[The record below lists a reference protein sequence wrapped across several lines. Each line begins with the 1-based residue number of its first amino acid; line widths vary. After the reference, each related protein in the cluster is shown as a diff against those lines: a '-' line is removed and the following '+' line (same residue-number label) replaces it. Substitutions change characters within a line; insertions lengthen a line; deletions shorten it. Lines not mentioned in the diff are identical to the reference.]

1 MATLNAPDLTI
12 AEAAERAGISAHT
25 IRYYERAGLLA
36 PIDRTDSGHRRFA
49 AEDIEWIVVITK
61 LRATGMP
68 IRRIREYAELVR
80 EGDGNE
86 LERLAL
92 LESHREE
99 ELRCAGRGDL
109 DGLLDRVAER
119 APDQQLV
126 PSRRKLQPVRHSRHI
141 GGVRGEREQS
151 ADEGVDGQ

>member
-1 MATLNAPDLTI
+1 MATLTAPDLTI

-36 PIDRTDSGHRRFA
+36 PIERTDSGHRRFA

-80 EGDGNE
+80 EDDGNE
-86 LERLAL
+86 LERLTL

-99 ELRCAGRGDL
+99 VLRRLDEVQQNLELVDYKIALYRKR
-109 DGLLDRVAER
+109 LDRSKA
-119 APDQQLV
+119 A
-126 PSRRKLQPVRHSRHI
+126 
-141 GGVRGEREQS
+141 
-151 ADEGVDGQ
+151 

>member
-25 IRYYERAGLLA
+25 IRYYERAGLLVL
-36 PIDRTDSGHRRFA
+36 IERTDSGHRRFA

-61 LRATGMP
+61 LRATGMS

-99 ELRCAGRGDL
+99 VLRRLDEVQQNLELVDYKIALYRKR
-109 DGLLDRVAER
+109 LDRSKA
-119 APDQQLV
+119 A
-126 PSRRKLQPVRHSRHI
+126 
-141 GGVRGEREQS
+141 
-151 ADEGVDGQ
+151 

>member
-12 AEAAERAGISAHT
+12 AEAAELAGISAHT

-36 PIDRTDSGHRRFA
+36 PIERTDSGHRRFA

-99 ELRCAGRGDL
+99 VLRRLDEVQQNLELVDYKIALYRKR
-109 DGLLDRVAER
+109 LDRSKA
-119 APDQQLV
+119 A
-126 PSRRKLQPVRHSRHI
+126 
-141 GGVRGEREQS
+141 
-151 ADEGVDGQ
+151 

>member
-12 AEAAERAGISAHT
+12 AEAAECAGISANR

-36 PIDRTDSGHRRFA
+36 PIERTESGHRRFA
-49 AEDIEWIVVITK
+49 AQDIEWIVVITK

-80 EGDGNE
+80 GGGSE

-92 LESHREE
+92 LESHRDEVLRRLDE
-99 ELRCAGRGDL
+99 VRRNLELVDYKIALYRKRLGP
-109 DGLLDRVAER
+109 DRSKA
-119 APDQQLV
+119 A
-126 PSRRKLQPVRHSRHI
+126 
-141 GGVRGEREQS
+141 
-151 ADEGVDGQ
+151 

>member
-1 MATLNAPDLTI
+1 MATLTAPDLTI

-36 PIDRTDSGHRRFA
+36 PIERTDSGHRRFA
-49 AEDIEWIVVITK
+49 DDDIEWIVVITK

-92 LESHREE
+92 LESHREDVLRRLDE
-99 ELRCAGRGDL
+99 VQRNLELVDYKIALYRKRLG
-109 DGLLDRVAER
+109 LDRSKA
-119 APDQQLV
+119 A
-126 PSRRKLQPVRHSRHI
+126 
-141 GGVRGEREQS
+141 
-151 ADEGVDGQ
+151 

>member
-1 MATLNAPDLTI
+1 MATLTAPDLTI

-36 PIDRTDSGHRRFA
+36 PIERTDSGHRRFA

-99 ELRCAGRGDL
+99 VLRRLDEVQQNLELVDFKIALYRKR
-109 DGLLDRVAER
+109 LDRSKA
-119 APDQQLV
+119 A
-126 PSRRKLQPVRHSRHI
+126 
-141 GGVRGEREQS
+141 
-151 ADEGVDGQ
+151 

>member
-12 AEAAERAGISAHT
+12 AEAAELAGISAHT

-36 PIDRTDSGHRRFA
+36 PIERTDSGHRRFA

-92 LESHREE
+92 LESHRVEVLRRLDE
-99 ELRCAGRGDL
+99 VQQNLELVDYNIALYRKR
-109 DGLLDRVAER
+109 LDRSKA
-119 APDQQLV
+119 A
-126 PSRRKLQPVRHSRHI
+126 
-141 GGVRGEREQS
+141 
-151 ADEGVDGQ
+151 

>member
-1 MATLNAPDLTI
+1 MNAPDLTI

-99 ELRCAGRGDL
+99 VLRRLDEVQQNLELVDYKIALYRKR
-109 DGLLDRVAER
+109 LDRSKA
-119 APDQQLV
+119 A
-126 PSRRKLQPVRHSRHI
+126 
-141 GGVRGEREQS
+141 
-151 ADEGVDGQ
+151 

>member
-1 MATLNAPDLTI
+1 MSTLNAPDLTI
-12 AEAAERAGISAHT
+12 AEAAECAGISAHT

-36 PIDRTDSGHRRFA
+36 PIERTDSGHRRFA
-49 AEDIEWIVVITK
+49 AEDIDWIVVITK

-99 ELRCAGRGDL
+99 VLRRLDEVQRNIELVDYKIALYRKRLGP
-109 DGLLDRVAER
+109 DRSKA
-119 APDQQLV
+119 A
-126 PSRRKLQPVRHSRHI
+126 
-141 GGVRGEREQS
+141 
-151 ADEGVDGQ
+151 

>member
-1 MATLNAPDLTI
+1 MASLNAPDLTI

-36 PIDRTDSGHRRFA
+36 PIERTDSGHRRFA

-99 ELRCAGRGDL
+99 VLRRLDEVQQNLELVDYKTALYPTR
-109 DGLLDRVAER
+109 LDRSKA
-119 APDQQLV
+119 A
-126 PSRRKLQPVRHSRHI
+126 
-141 GGVRGEREQS
+141 
-151 ADEGVDGQ
+151 

>member
-36 PIDRTDSGHRRFA
+36 PIERTDSGHRRFA

-99 ELRCAGRGDL
+99 VLRRLDEVQRNLELVDYKIALYRKR
-109 DGLLDRVAER
+109 LDRSKA
-119 APDQQLV
+119 A
-126 PSRRKLQPVRHSRHI
+126 
-141 GGVRGEREQS
+141 
-151 ADEGVDGQ
+151 

>member
-1 MATLNAPDLTI
+1 MATLTAPDLTI

-36 PIDRTDSGHRRFA
+36 PIERTDSGHRRFA

-86 LERLAL
+86 LERLTL

-99 ELRCAGRGDL
+99 VLRRLDEVQQNLELVDYKIALYRKR
-109 DGLLDRVAER
+109 LDRSKA
-119 APDQQLV
+119 A
-126 PSRRKLQPVRHSRHI
+126 
-141 GGVRGEREQS
+141 
-151 ADEGVDGQ
+151 

>member
-1 MATLNAPDLTI
+1 MATLTAPDLTI

-36 PIDRTDSGHRRFA
+36 PIGRTDSGHRRFA

-99 ELRCAGRGDL
+99 VLRRLDEVQQNLELVDFKIALYRKRL
-109 DGLLDRVAER
+109 ER
-119 APDQQLV
+119 SKA
-126 PSRRKLQPVRHSRHI
+126 
-141 GGVRGEREQS
+141 
-151 ADEGVDGQ
+151 A

>member
-1 MATLNAPDLTI
+1 MLTAPTFTI

-25 IRYYERAGLLA
+25 IRYYERVGLLA
-36 PIDRTDSGHRRFA
+36 PVERNDSGHRRFA
-49 AEDIEWIVVITK
+49 GEDVEWIVVITK

-92 LESHREE
+92 LESHREDVLGRLDE
-99 ELRCAGRGDL
+99 VQRNLELVDYKIELYRKRL
-109 DGLLDRVAER
+109 SLDRSKA
-119 APDQQLV
+119 A
-126 PSRRKLQPVRHSRHI
+126 
-141 GGVRGEREQS
+141 
-151 ADEGVDGQ
+151 

>member
-1 MATLNAPDLTI
+1 MATLTAPDLTI

-36 PIDRTDSGHRRFA
+36 PIERTDSGHRRFA
-49 AEDIEWIVVITK
+49 DEDIEWIVVITK

-92 LESHREE
+92 LESHREDVLRRLDE
-99 ELRCAGRGDL
+99 VQRNLELVDYKIALYRKRLG
-109 DGLLDRVAER
+109 LDRSKA
-119 APDQQLV
+119 A
-126 PSRRKLQPVRHSRHI
+126 
-141 GGVRGEREQS
+141 
-151 ADEGVDGQ
+151 

>member
-36 PIDRTDSGHRRFA
+36 PIERTDSGHRRFA

-99 ELRCAGRGDL
+99 VLRRLDEVQQNLELVDYKIALYRKR
-109 DGLLDRVAER
+109 LDRSEA
-119 APDQQLV
+119 A
-126 PSRRKLQPVRHSRHI
+126 
-141 GGVRGEREQS
+141 
-151 ADEGVDGQ
+151 